1 MNRQTLNIWQFVIN
15 HNTDRINQESLSVA
29 RPPNPTV
36 SSVPTDSRPIS
47 WSSLRSALLFRRPF
61 VLRRA
66 LLFGRGLPFG
76 RCLLFGGALLLR
88 TALLF
93 RRRLLFRGLLLLRLH
108 RFGQFADFESLRRLS
123 LLQNARIEP
132 LFDCGPK
139 IGIEGPSPFLLVVDL
154 DPMRYGRPRR
164 SFPVLEGPNGADH
177 HFQIRCIVLFGRC
190 RLSRHF
196 GIWYLVRSRSKEDG
210 S

>member
-66 LLFGRGLPFG
+66 LLFGRGLP
-76 RCLLFGGALLLR
+76 LR
-88 TALLF
+88 SALLF
-93 RRRLLFRGLLLLRLH
+93 RRPLLLRLH

-123 LLQNARIEP
+123 LLQNAR
-132 LFDCGPK
+132 
-139 IGIEGPSPFLLVVDL
+139 
-154 DPMRYGRPRR
+154 
-164 SFPVLEGPNGADH
+164 
-177 HFQIRCIVLFGRC
+177 
-190 RLSRHF
+190 
-196 GIWYLVRSRSKEDG
+196 
-210 S
+210 